1 MTEIIKRII
10 KNIIPASG
18 RRKIRDAYWWYIQSF
33 IKQKYEQ
40 KAISNLKK
48 RKKYGLFFLLYTNLY
63 GNMILYIN

>member
-1 MTEIIKRII
+1 METMTEIIKRII

-48 RKKYGLFFLLYTNLY
+48 KGKNTGYFSCFIRIC
-63 GNMILYIN
+63 MEI

>member
-1 MTEIIKRII
+1 METMTEIIKRII

-40 KAISNLKK
+40 KAISMHKK
-48 RKKYGLFFLLYTNLY
+48 ANK
-63 GNMILYIN
+63 